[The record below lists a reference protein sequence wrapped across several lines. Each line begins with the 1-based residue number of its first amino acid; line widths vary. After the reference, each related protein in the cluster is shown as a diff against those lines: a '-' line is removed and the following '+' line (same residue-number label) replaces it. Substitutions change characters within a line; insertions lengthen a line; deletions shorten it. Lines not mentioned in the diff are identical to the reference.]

1 MKDVIVRKNFELL
14 EEFHRYGFEH
24 SEIFDLIPREV
35 HLIIL
40 PENDP
45 ELRAANEQIIEE
57 CKKEGTKYVVFRM
70 KVPERSVPRLVE
82 VAED

>member
-1 MKDVIVRKNFELL
+1 MTKDTIVRRNLELL

-24 SEIFDLIPREV
+24 PEIFDQIPKDA

-45 ELRAANEQIIEE
+45 EKRANCGRI
-57 CKKEGTKYVVFRM
+57 
-70 KVPERSVPRLVE
+70 
-82 VAED
+82 